1 MSYVD
6 VQIPEKLQTKV
17 LDILK
22 KVVEKNGDLKKG
34 MNETT
39 KAIERGKAKLVVI
52 AGDISPA
59 EIVMHLPAI
68 SKEKKVPY
76 VFIDKRT
83 DLGKAVGLTIPCSSL
98 AVVDLGSKALSTD
111 LDAIVKDVSALRK

>member
-1 MSYVD
+1 M
-6 VQIPEKLQTKV
+6 QIPAKLQTKV
-17 LDILK
+17 LDLLK
-22 KVVEKNGDLKKG
+22 KIVEKSGNLKKG

-39 KAIERGKAKLVVI
+39 KAIERGKANLVVI

-98 AVVDLGSKALSTD
+98 AVVDLGNKALKPD
-111 LDAIVKDVSALRK
+111 LEAIVKDVSALRK